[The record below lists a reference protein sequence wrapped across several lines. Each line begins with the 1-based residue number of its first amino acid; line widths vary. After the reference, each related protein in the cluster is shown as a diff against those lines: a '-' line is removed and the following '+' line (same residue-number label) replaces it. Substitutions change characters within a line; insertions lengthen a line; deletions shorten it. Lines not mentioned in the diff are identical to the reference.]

1 MSFKQKTS
9 QRLFFF
15 QNCHFDTFEK
25 SKENLI
31 IIALPAWEAERKRI
45 SKSVKW
51 ACEKEEKRRRR
62 DRKRKSNSHFFFFFF
77 SSVNFPIAS
86 RVAIQ

>member
-9 QRLFFF
+9 QRLFFR
-15 QNCHFDTFEK
+15 NCHFDTFEK

-31 IIALPAWEAERKRI
+31 IIALPGWEAERKRI

-62 DRKRKSNSHFFFFFF
+62 DRKRKSNSHFFFF